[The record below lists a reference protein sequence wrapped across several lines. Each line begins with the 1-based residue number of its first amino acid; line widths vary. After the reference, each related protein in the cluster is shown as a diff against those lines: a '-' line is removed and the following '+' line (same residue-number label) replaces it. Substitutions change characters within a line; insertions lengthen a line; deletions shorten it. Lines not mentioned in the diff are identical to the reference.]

1 MGEQTEAY
9 YGNYFA
15 VSLLYQSV
23 HNGAAADDHWFEE
36 SIVLIRAT
44 GQSESEETADRYA
57 RSQEAA
63 YRSAT
68 GDAVQWKWLGIT
80 GIFAVSDPRFRA
92 RWHGR
97 SLFTNAQTA
106 GDSRC
111 FSAAARCRGVS
122 SRRKEAV

>member
-80 GIFAVSDPRFRA
+80 GIFAVSDPVSA
-92 RWHGR
+92 PDG
-97 SLFTNAQTA
+97 TA
-106 GDSRC
+106 EVFSRMLKRQEIPAA
-111 FSAAARCRGVS
+111 FLPPPAAA
-122 SRRKEAV
+122 A